1 MSVCKP
7 WMHFNDRA
15 PAYADQ
21 ALGSSALKNQEVNMA
36 AIYTEILPFQSHR
49 DIRILFY
56 FHINYLTSC

>member
-21 ALGSSALKNQEVNMA
+21 ALGSILS
-36 AIYTEILPFQSHR
+36 TEESGSQHGCNLHR
-49 DIRILFY
+49 DTAFPK
-56 FHINYLTSC
+56 SP